1 MFQKTLELWGE
12 MCGTRSMSSRV
23 AIATAKD
30 STTPDIITLTN
41 CVATL
46 FRAGRKDELDQVFK
60 EAVERGIILKGNNL
74 DSQWETDLSGMSV
87 PVASTACR
95 YILKQALNL
104 ESEHLQDITFI
115 TGVGKHH
122 LNRKRKD
129 SKDIN
134 KKDPKAS
141 LRDCIQDLLKQDFD
155 PPLESY
161 IPQRAQG
168 TVVVKKDSLVQW
180 KSRQSN

>member
-1 MFQKTLELWGE
+1 

-46 FRAGRKDELDQVFK
+46 FRAGRKDALDQVFK

-115 TGVGKHH
+115 T
-122 LNRKRKD
+122 
-129 SKDIN
+129 
-134 KKDPKAS
+134 
-141 LRDCIQDLLKQDFD
+141 
-155 PPLESY
+155 
-161 IPQRAQG
+161 
-168 TVVVKKDSLVQW
+168 VVVEDNAEDGSGDEVDEWLDDL
-180 KSRQSN
+180 NA